1 MWALLELVFL
11 AAIVLLS
18 ITEFFYPLIAR
29 KPLFGSFRKR
39 QEQQSVVTEPEPLQ
53 EKISKAKEKV
63 KEIKNVQQEV
73 NNNFKSAEKLKE
85 EADDLLNNTNN

>member
-1 MWALLELVFL
+1 MWALIEFVFL

-18 ITEFFYPLIAR
+18 ITEFFYPLLTG
-29 KPLFGSFRKR
+29 KPLFGSFRKK
-39 QEQQSVVTEPEPLQ
+39 QEVPVSDPEPLQ
-53 EKISKAKEKV
+53 EKISRAKEKMKEV
-63 KEIKNVQQEV
+63 KDIQQEV